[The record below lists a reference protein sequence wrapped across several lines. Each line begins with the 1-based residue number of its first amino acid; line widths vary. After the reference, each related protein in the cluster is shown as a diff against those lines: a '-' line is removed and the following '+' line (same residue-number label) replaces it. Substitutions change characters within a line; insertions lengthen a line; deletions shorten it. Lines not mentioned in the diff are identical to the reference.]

1 MHNIITTT
9 YNLNN
14 APTQKSFELI
24 PGGSI
29 VKVLLKIKPGGY
41 DDISKGWTG
50 GYATMSPTTG
60 ACYLVGEFTILEGE
74 YKDRKVWS
82 MIGLHSNKSDVYAL
96 SGRAFI
102 RAIVES
108 KRGIASRDNS
118 PEAQQARMF
127 KGFSELDNI
136 VFVAKIDVTKDSKG
150 EYRNE
155 IRYAITAEHPRYTE
169 VMGQDSIASTSANN
183 KPTVVDDEIPF

>member
-1 MHNIITTT
+1 MHSIITTT

-24 PGGSI
+24 PGGII
-29 VKVLLKIKPGGY
+29 VKVLLKLKPGGH

-74 YKDRKVWS
+74 YKDRKIWS
-82 MIGLHSNKSDVYAL
+82 MIGLHSNKSDLYAL
-96 SGRAFI
+96 NGRAFI
-102 RAIVES
+102 RAIIES
-108 KRGIASRDNS
+108 KRGIASSDKS
-118 PEAQQARMF
+118 PEAQQVRHL

-150 EYRNE
+150 EYKNE
-155 IRYAITAEHPRYTE
+155 IRYAVTAEHPRYNE
-169 VMGQDSIASTSANN
+169 VMGENSTASTIVNNQSA
-183 KPTVVDDEIPF
+183 VVDDEIPF

>member
-1 MHNIITTT
+1 MHSIVTTT

-41 DDISKGWTG
+41 
-50 GYATMSPTTG
+50 
-60 ACYLVGEFTILEGE
+60 GEFTIIEGE

-82 MIGLHSNKSDVYAL
+82 MIGLHSNKSDLYAL

-155 IRYAITAEHPRYTE
+155 IRYAVTAEHPKYTD
-169 VMGQDSIASTSANN
+169 VMGEGSIASTTASN
-183 KPTVVDDEIPF
+183 KPAVIDDEIPF